1 MGGGE
6 EPSMTAALRNPWFAI
21 LAPALVGFGAAV
33 YGIRAFERYA
43 LVLFIGVPILVS
55 FLSAFCTSYRRDVTF
70 GKTYWTA
77 IVSQLALGLM
87 ILLVAMDGLICLL
100 MALPLAMIASVIG
113 ALIGN
118 AVGASFSKGGTT
130 LVPLLAVVMFPGL
143 VAFEGGTPFAPPL
156 RQVVTRVE
164 IDAPIARAWEVVV
177 AFPKIT
183 SEPAWIFKAG
193 IACPIEARIDGA
205 GEGAIRYCTFST
217 GDFVEPITRW
227 EAPHLLAFDVTSSPA
242 PMDEFSP
249 YEHVDAA
256 HLHGHLRSE
265 RGQFRLIEKDGKVI
279 LEGTTWYRHEMAPQW
294 YWGNISD
301 AIIHQIHH
309 RVLDHIKVVAEVG
322 RNVSPD

>member
-1 MGGGE
+1 
-6 EPSMTAALRNPWFAI
+6 MTAVLRNPWFAI
-21 LAPALVGFGAAV
+21 LVPALVGFGAAV

-55 FLSAFCTSYRRDVTF
+55 FLSAFCTSYRREVTY
-70 GKTYWTA
+70 GRAYWTA
-77 IVSQLALGLM
+77 VASQLALGLM

-100 MALPLAMIASVIG
+100 MALPLAMFASLIG
-113 ALIGN
+113 ALVGI
-118 AVGASFSKGGTT
+118 AVGASFSKGAGT

-143 VAFEGGTPFAPPL
+143 VAFEGRTPFAPPL
-156 RQVVTRVE
+156 RQVVTSVE
-164 IDAPIARAWEVVV
+164 IDAPIARVWDVVV

-193 IACPIEARIDGA
+193 VACPIEARIEGV
-205 GEGAIRYCTFST
+205 GKGAIRYCTFST
-217 GDFVEPITRW
+217 GDFVEPITQW
-227 EAPHLLAFDVTSSPA
+227 DAPHLLAFDVRSSPA
-242 PMDEFSP
+242 PMEEFSP

-294 YWGNISD
+294 YWGRVSD
-301 AIIHQIHH
+301 SIIHEIHQ
-309 RVLDHIKVVAEVG
+309 RVLDHIKEVAEEAG
-322 RNVSPD
+322 SNVRPN